1 MFLWDNVKS
10 EGDFFKFC
18 VVISFLTFL
27 CLESLLQNSFFFF
40 FLLNLRKINFVIF
53 KIY

>member
-27 CLESLLQNSFFFF
+27 CLESLLQNSYIYFFFAKF
-40 FLLNLRKINFVIF
+40 AKN
-53 KIY
+53 

>member
-18 VVISFLTFL
+18 TVMRHLTFL
-27 CLESLLQNSFFFF
+27 CLESFLQNSFFFF
-40 FLLNLRKINFVIF
+40 FFAKFAKI
-53 KIY
+53 